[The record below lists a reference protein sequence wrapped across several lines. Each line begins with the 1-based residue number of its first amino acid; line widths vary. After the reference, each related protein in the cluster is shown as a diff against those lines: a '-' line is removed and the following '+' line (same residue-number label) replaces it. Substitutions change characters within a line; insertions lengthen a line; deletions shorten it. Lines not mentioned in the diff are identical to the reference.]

1 MNKTKTG
8 IFIVMGVS
16 GCGKSTVG
24 KQLAKELKVPFFD
37 GDDYHSRSNVDKMSK
52 GNPLTDQDRTGWLRT
67 LNKLAKEYLTEGAV
81 IGCSALKQRYR
92 DLLSNSIE
100 NETVIV
106 YLEGTYEEIYHRMQ
120 KRSDHFMPAELLKS
134 QFEALEPPQ
143 ESIKVSITQSPNQ
156 IVSAILKTI
165 KKNKGTPFH

>member
-1 MNKTKTG
+1 MNKSETG

-37 GDDYHSRSNVDKMSK
+37 GDDYHSKSNVDKMSK
-52 GNPLTDQDRTGWLRT
+52 GNPLTDRDRTGWLRS
-67 LNKLAKEYLTEGAV
+67 LNKLAKETLTKGAV

-92 DLLSNSIE
+92 DLLSHAIE
-100 NETVIV
+100 NETIFV

-143 ESIKVSITQSPNQ
+143 ESIRVSIAQTPNQ

-165 KKNKGTPFH
+165 KKIKSTPLH